1 MKEQYRGEK
10 PNSEKK
16 TGKPYEKRGNKSNEG
31 KSSYGKREER
41 APRGEFERREGKPY
55 EHRES
60 KPRFDKREERAPR
73 GEFER
78 REGKPYEHR
87 ESKPRF
93 DKHDRY
99 DSFNRYD
106 GFDHREPRGERSEF
120 ERRDRDSKPYPPRGE
135 RPEFD
140 RRDRDLKPYPPR
152 GERPEFE
159 RHDRDSKPYPP
170 RGGFERRDGRFG
182 VNRNHG
188 VNANPDGFKI
198 VTARDA
204 ALSALRDVV
213 RNGAYSSQALDRS
226 LNAVELSPEDRRL
239 AASIFFFAVENRLY
253 IEWALSHLMQTKAEP
268 LVEDVMH
275 VPAAQILFMD
285 RIPDH
290 AATDEAVKQV
300 RAFGR
305 EGLTGLV
312 NGVLRSLTRAR
323 DAGELT
329 LPDRETEPEKYL
341 SVRYSFSEA
350 AAKRLIASYGIDEAE
365 AIASYTPAERAQTVR
380 PNLMKTD
387 IADFERRL
395 DEAGYMWHK
404 SAVPGAYRILAA
416 GDLSATDDYRRGM
429 FAIQGE
435 SSQLAALAMEAKPG
449 MQILDACA
457 APGGKT
463 CLMAEAMR
471 GVGRV
476 FAWDLHEHR
485 VELIRAA
492 ARRLGLENVRPMT
505 HDARRAPESMML
517 SMDAVLVDAPCSG
530 LGVIADKPDVK
541 YRLNDEELDGLP
553 DIQKSILDACA
564 KCVRPGGRLVY
575 STCTILPEENQN
587 QVRAFLERHPEFEM
601 DENVN
606 YLPEVLRPHA
616 ESGMIS
622 ILPNRDGMEG
632 FFIARMRRRED

>member
-31 KSSYGKREER
+31 KPSYGKREER

-106 GFDHREPRGERSEF
+106 GFDHREPRGERPEFERRDRDSKPYPPRGERSEF

-140 RRDRDLKPYPPR
+140 RRDRD
-152 GERPEFE
+152 
-159 RHDRDSKPYPP
+159 SKPYPP

-182 VNRNHG
+182 VDRNHG

-253 IEWALSHLMQTKAEP
+253 IEWALGHLMQTKAEP

-275 VPAAQILFMD
+275 VAAAQILFMD

-587 QVRAFLERHPEFEM
+587 QVRAFIERHPEFEM

-606 YLPEVLRPHA
+606 YLPEVLRSHA